1 MAKGGA
7 TADELLADMMDE
19 AWVPEREEERRKRQR
34 SESED
39 ERKDAGDDELGM
51 EDVELGD
58 DGVLRLGGAFG
69 LCEYRNVL
77 RDCGGCCQ

>member
-39 ERKDAGDDELGM
+39 ERKDAGDDELLGM

-58 DGVLRLGGAFG
+58 VQLRLDGAFG